1 MDQASKIAE
10 LNDLLRCHHI
20 GGKVMITQGIQALAP
35 DTIMEIVAAV
45 ATFSDFTPDN
55 DPHDLRRTMVTMM
68 NERLGIA
75 PHVVEAC
82 VNHISGAAKAGVAG
96 VYNKALYLAER
107 RAAFEAWAKF
117 VETLVMAEG

>member
-20 GGKVMITQGIQALAP
+20 GGNVMITQGIQALAP

-55 DPHDLRRTMVTMM
+55 DPHHFSAATAAQRDVPPTYHGPARASTQK
-68 NERLGIA
+68 EREGNVWFC
-75 PHVVEAC
+75 PTSVVVHFWCNQSAEF
-82 VNHISGAAKAGVAG
+82 GRFPM
-96 VYNKALYLAER
+96 LYRNIGEH
-107 RAAFEAWAKF
+107 
-117 VETLVMAEG
+117 